1 MVHASQINSL
11 FSIITVTRRRVGDF
25 LRQRISGQDFC
36 SWAKILKSIP
46 MAEAGKGDG
55 VEDITVTSDTSDTL
69 PGGGRNF
76 GEGIEGG
83 ERRGGGEGIGGG
95 ERRGA

>member
-1 MVHASQINSL
+1 
-11 FSIITVTRRRVGDF
+11 
-25 LRQRISGQDFC
+25 
-36 SWAKILKSIP
+36 

-69 PGGGRNF
+69 PPGGGRNF

-83 ERRGGGEGIGGG
+83 ERRGGGEGRDRFSATTLAAPGVWRISLVNSDM
-95 ERRGA
+95 